1 MAAAPF
7 SNIMFDK
14 FEFEKVSNN
23 SPLSKQKTPI
33 PKISL
38 IDLVIWED
46 FFRIAYAI
54 IREIVPTVTLANINI
69 VWIWGLSRKLRNK
82 NEEAEYPAKKNKVPK
97 QCKKHVVAIAI
108 PA

>member
-1 MAAAPF
+1 MAAAPL
-7 SNIMFDK
+7 SNKIFA
-14 FEFEKVSNN
+14 EFELEKLSNN

-38 IDLVIWED
+38 IKLLIWED

-54 IREIVPTVTLANINI
+54 IREIIPMATLANINI
-69 VWIWGLSRKLRNK
+69 VCIWGLSRKLRYK

-97 QCKKHVVAIAI
+97 QCKKHVLAIAM